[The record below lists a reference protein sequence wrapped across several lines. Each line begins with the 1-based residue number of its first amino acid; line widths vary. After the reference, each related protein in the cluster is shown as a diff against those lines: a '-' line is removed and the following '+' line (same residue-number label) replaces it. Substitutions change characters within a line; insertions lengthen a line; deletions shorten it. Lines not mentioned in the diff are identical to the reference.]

1 MDQDSV
7 FPLNTDFHS
16 TELTN
21 FNNDKWVAFGALV
34 FSSEYHYRFM
44 HIYLIS
50 AFQSIA
56 VIFLLMAKLATI
68 SQWAA
73 ALLSSITRWSHLSL
87 SFATL
92 YLEPA
97 ISPWITGSFLEETIF
112 RDHSLGVSTTNWH
125 LPKALPTTE
134 KQWCLPSAPTET
146 EPCWLSIAP
155 EGMHGWVR
163 HSVLQGIWWDRSL
176 DRCF

>member
-1 MDQDSV
+1 MDQVSV
-7 FPLNTDFHS
+7 FPLNTDFQS

-21 FNNDKWVAFGALV
+21 SNNDKWVVFGALA

-50 AFQSIA
+50 VFQSIA
-56 VIFLLMAKLATI
+56 VIFFLMPKLPTI

-87 SFATL
+87 SFAIL

-97 ISPWITGSFLEETIF
+97 ISPWITGSFQEETVF
-112 RDHSLGVSTTNWH
+112 RAHNLSVSTTNWH
-125 LPKALPTTE
+125 LPKALPTIE
-134 KQWCLPSAPTET
+134 KRWYLPSAPTET

-155 EGMHGWVR
+155 KGMQGGVR
-163 HSVLQGIWWDRSL
+163 QPVLQGIWWDRSL